1 MDIDPE
7 KRTGLLEQAA
17 LGGEETIGGLTLR
30 PIVATTQSLYMRLMQ
45 TCQEEGP
52 VDSLFQ
58 ISALVYLHSR
68 PISTLTLLYT
78 KPGQLAAQV
87 LAFMAD
93 KTYEDIIQFREWCLR
108 QAEEFDATR
117 TRVESA
123 SDSDPKV

>member
-7 KRTGLLEQAA
+7 KRTTLLEQAA

-52 VDSLFQ
+52 VDSLFT
-58 ISALVYLHSR
+58 IAALVYLHSR
-68 PISTLTLLYT
+68 PMSTLTLLYT
-78 KPGQLAAQV
+78 KPAQLAAQV

-93 KTYEDIIQFREWCLR
+93 KSYEDIHQFREWCVR
-108 QAEEFDATR
+108 QNEQFNATQIR
-117 TRVESA
+117 LETA
-123 SDSDPKV
+123 SDPDPKV